1 MRTVFGVIAA
11 ALLFSSAAF
20 AAETEGLIKSIDKDN
35 STITLDDGKKY
46 KLPGEFDVDSL
57 KEGMDILLAYD
68 EVAGE
73 RLITDMNVSDAAQ

>member
-1 MRTVFGVIAA
+1 MRTLPGVIAA

-46 KLPGEFDVDSL
+46 KLPGEFDVSSL
-57 KEGMDILLAYD
+57 KEGMDIVLAYD
-68 EVAGE
+68 EVGGD
-73 RLITDMNVSDAAQ
+73 RLITDMNLPDAE